1 MGSPSDRRRRPLA
14 RHRERSARHRAPRGT
29 RRDRQRWYAVSEN
42 ASTDTGRTIGTD
54 ADERNTTDSAEQ
66 DMDSDS

>member
-1 MGSPSDRRRRPLA
+1 MLPEELEGTVGDGSV
-14 RHRERSARHRAPRGT
+14 
-29 RRDRQRWYAVSEN
+29 AVSEN